1 MGGIQ
6 RAMAQQLQIDLWYG
20 HRQSF
25 AGHGLPQRWANV
37 LGRVSGPKPVV
48 TLEYALNGGEML
60 PLSIGPDLRRLAG
73 KGDFNVDLDCRDL
86 KVGENDLL
94 IRAVDE
100 VGDEITE
107 RVTLVNHAQPCALP
121 YTIKWGEVAQ
131 IQDVAHV
138 VDGIWSITADGVSP
152 EEISYDRLI
161 AIGDM
166 AWRDYEVT
174 VPITVHG
181 INAACY
187 NRPSVHAGVGI
198 VLRWKGH
205 SNWGADEWAGDQPWY
220 GPGPYGA
227 ISWYCVFHDVG
238 PILNFFDPDFQRTAE
253 LPRKLDLHVPYI
265 FKTRVETLDDETSHY
280 SLKVWRAGED
290 EPNTW
295 DLTAPGS
302 VVGLKEGAILL
313 GAHHTAATFGDVT
326 VEELRT

>member
-1 MGGIQ
+1 MDPTSGVWPA
-6 RAMAQQLQIDLWYG
+6 RAISTSTWIAETSRPAK
-20 HRQSF
+20 H
-25 AGHGLPQRWANV
+25 
-37 LGRVSGPKPVV
+37 
-48 TLEYALNGGEML
+48 
-60 PLSIGPDLRRLAG
+60 
-73 KGDFNVDLDCRDL
+73 
-86 KVGENDLL
+86 DLL
-94 IRAVDE
+94 IHAVDE
-100 VGDEITE
+100 LGDEVTE
-107 RVTLVNHAQPCALP
+107 RVTLVNHAQSCALP
-121 YTIKWGEVAQ
+121 YTIKWDEVAQ

-152 EEISYDRLI
+152 EEIGYDRLI

-205 SNWGADEWAGDQPWY
+205 SNWGADEWASGQPWF

-253 LPRKLDLHVPYI
+253 LSAQAGA
-265 FKTRVETLDDETSHY
+265 TR
-280 SLKVWRAGED
+280 SLLLQNTGRNAG
-290 EPNTW
+290 
-295 DLTAPGS
+295 
-302 VVGLKEGAILL
+302 
-313 GAHHTAATFGDVT
+313 
-326 VEELRT
+326 R